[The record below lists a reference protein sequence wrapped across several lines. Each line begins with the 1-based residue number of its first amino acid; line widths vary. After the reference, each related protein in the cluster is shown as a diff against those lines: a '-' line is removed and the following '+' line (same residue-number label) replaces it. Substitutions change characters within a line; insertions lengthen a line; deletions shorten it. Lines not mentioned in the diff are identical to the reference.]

1 MILFGLFVV
10 LDILFQD
17 GERSFGAVADVVITV
32 VALVL
37 SVAAPVTAFALS
49 CLACRRSR
57 RWSTL
62 IPAGLLVALLGW
74 WAVGL
79 ADAGSSYWWL
89 PGLAAAAGA
98 VAMTVSFLTARPG
111 GR

>member
-1 MILFGLFVV
+1 MFGLFVV
-10 LDILFQD
+10 LDILFED
-17 GERSFGAVADVVITV
+17 GERSFGALADGLITV
-32 VALVL
+32 VTLVL
-37 SVAAPVTAFALS
+37 AAAAPVTAFALS
-49 CLACRRSR
+49 CLACRQSR

-62 IPAGLLVALLGW
+62 IPAGLLVAFLGW

-89 PGLAAAAGA
+89 PGTAAAAGA
-98 VAMTVSFLTARPG
+98 AVMTASFLTVRPG